1 MSDIDIRRKT
11 LREIAKEKA
20 RIKGEVLSYKE
31 KPEQETKELQEE
43 SMPFKQARP
52 EKIVLEKRREDDSSF
67 SWTQFNPWRRE
78 SAKEK
83 LNTIN
88 TATIW
93 CMAKKM
99 IAQEW
104 REARGVEKRNPRV
117 DRLEQEA
124 AMWGG
129 KQEEGRRR
137 QEEARAR
144 FEKQR
149 VKVDEVLKI
158 IGQKILEEKA
168 NLTAKGAA
176 NLIKDAMGTIAKVHD
191 VEWRENGCDIWI
203 EPWEDRWSHQN
214 RELPTIYK
222 IGINDKLEMVSY
234 DLIEDEGARLNVKE
248 EMLASE
254 LKESP
259 DDEPLGVCEEDIKD
273 ALEKRIA
280 KAGRLIELKKLKEST
295 WIAIV
300 EPWDQMKIRN
310 IERMGQGPIETETIV
325 AKVVD
330 GKIIT
335 APIKGKKSWEKR
347 VENKSKLGAAQQKGG
362 ENVS

>member
-1 MSDIDIRRKT
+1 MSDIDIRRQA

-43 SMPFKQARP
+43 GMPFKQARP
-52 EKIVLEKRREDDSSF
+52 EKIVLKKRRKDDSSF

-78 SAKEK
+78 SAKKK
-83 LNTIN
+83 LNTLN

-104 REARGVEKRNPRV
+104 REAKGVKKRNPRL
-117 DRLEQEA
+117 DHLEQEA
-124 AMWGG
+124 AMWGE
-129 KQEEGRRR
+129 KQEEERRR
-137 QEEARAR
+137 QEEASAR

-149 VKVDEVLKI
+149 VKVDEALKI
-158 IGQKILEEKA
+158 IGQKILEEKG
-168 NLTAKGAA
+168 NLTAKGATT
-176 NLIKDAMGTIAKVHD
+176 LIKDAMGTISKVHD

-234 DLIEDEGARLNVKE
+234 DLIEDEDARLKVKE
-248 EMLASE
+248 EVFARG

-259 DDEPLGVCEEDIKD
+259 DDEPLGVYEEDIKD
-273 ALEKRIA
+273 TLEKRIA
-280 KAGRLIELKKLKEST
+280 KAGRLIELEKLKENI
-295 WIAIV
+295 WIATV

-310 IERMGQGPIETETIV
+310 IERMGKGPIETETIV

-335 APIKGKKSWEKR
+335 APIKGNKSWEKR
-347 VENKSKLGAAQQKGG
+347 VENKSKLGIAQKKGG
-362 ENVS
+362 EDVS